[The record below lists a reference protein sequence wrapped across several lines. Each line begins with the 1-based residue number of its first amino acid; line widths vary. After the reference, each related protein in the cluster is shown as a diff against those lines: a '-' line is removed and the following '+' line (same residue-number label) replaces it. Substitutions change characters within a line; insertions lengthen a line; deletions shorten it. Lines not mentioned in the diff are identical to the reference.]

1 MFTWGIRDIKSLA
14 RDGGIH
20 SRKLWAFVLIVA
32 VSFPLAWDNRLQD
45 EEVVL
50 FLSLYGIYC
59 TANLLA
65 KLLLAGGTL
74 RSLLTSTPAFTI
86 TPRPSPSP
94 SPSPQSPP
102 LPKCESGEESEKG
115 ELERLRRENER
126 IKEILHRL
134 SISDTE

>member
-1 MFTWGIRDIKSLA
+1 MFSWGIRDIKSLA
-14 RDGGIH
+14 RDGGIR

-32 VSFPLAWDNRLQD
+32 VSFPLAWDNRLND

-74 RSLLTSTPAFTI
+74 RSLLTSTPAFTV
-86 TPRPSPSP
+86 TPRST
-94 SPSPQSPP
+94 PSPQSS
-102 LPKCESGEESEKG
+102 LPKCESGGESEKG

>member
-74 RSLLTSTPAFTI
+74 RSLLTSTPAFTV
-86 TPRPSPSP
+86 TPRPSPS
-94 SPSPQSPP
+94 P

>member
-1 MFTWGIRDIKSLA
+1 MFTFGIRDIKTLA
-14 RDGGIH
+14 RDGGFR

-59 TANLLA
+59 IANLLA
-65 KLLLAGGTL
+65 KFLLAGGTL
-74 RSLLTSTPAFTI
+74 RSLLTSTPAFAV
-86 TPRPSPSP
+86 TPRPAP
-94 SPSPQSPP
+94 SPSPQTP
-102 LPKCESGEESEKG
+102 LPKCESRDESES
-115 ELERLRRENER
+115 EIERLRRENER